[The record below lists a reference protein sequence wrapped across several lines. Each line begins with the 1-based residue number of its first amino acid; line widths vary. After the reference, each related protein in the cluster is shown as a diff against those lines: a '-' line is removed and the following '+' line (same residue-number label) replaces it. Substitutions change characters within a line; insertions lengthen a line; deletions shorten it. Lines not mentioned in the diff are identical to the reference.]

1 MGGSINLLDYP
12 AFSDLELHAMYLS
25 GDADAGN
32 ELVLRY
38 RRLVKICIRPYFL
51 AGGDSEDLLQEGM
64 IGLLSAIREYD
75 PDGGS
80 SFRSFAELCIRHRVI
95 SAARSA
101 SRQKHAPLNDGLSLE
116 QLQSGESQQVFE
128 HVLVPSAEE
137 LVLDRTSIDD
147 FIAANSRFL
156 SEFET
161 DILTDYLSGSSYAEM
176 AQRAGRSEKSI
187 DNAIQRIRKKLARHV
202 SFPGDLS

>member
-1 MGGSINLLDYP
+1 MLDYS
-12 AFSDLELHAMYLS
+12 AFTDLKLHELYLS
-25 GDADAGN
+25 GDSDAGN
-32 ELVLRY
+32 ELATRY

-116 QLQSGESQQVFE
+116 QLQSGELRQDFA
-128 HVLVPSAEE
+128 HVYARSAEE
-137 LVLDRTSIDD
+137 LVLDKTWAEDVISA
-147 FIAANSRFL
+147 FSSFL
-156 SEFET
+156 SEFEAN
-161 DILTDYLSGSSYAEM
+161 ILTDYLNGLSYAEM
-176 AQRAGRSEKSI
+176 AKRSGRSEKSI
-187 DNAIQRIRKKLARHV
+187 DNAIQRIRKKLARHLR
-202 SFPGDLS
+202 SPGDFS

>member
-1 MGGSINLLDYP
+1 MLDYP

-80 SFRSFAELCIRHRVI
+80 SFHSFAELCIRRRVI

-116 QLQSGESQQVFE
+116 QLQSGESQYAFGRVC
-128 HVLVPSAEE
+128 VPSAED
-137 LVLDRTSIDD
+137 LVLDRTWADD

-161 DILTDYLSGSSYAEM
+161 LILTDYLGGYSYTEM

-187 DNAIQRIRKKLARHV
+187 DNAIQRIRKKLARHITY
-202 SFPGDLS
+202 PGDSS

>member
-1 MGGSINLLDYP
+1 MLDYP

-80 SFRSFAELCIRHRVI
+80 SFRSFAELCIRRRVI

-128 HVLVPSAEE
+128 IVLVPSAEE

-156 SEFET
+156 SEFEA
-161 DILTDYLSGSSYAEM
+161 DILMDYLSGSSYTEM

-187 DNAIQRIRKKLARHV
+187 DNAIQRIRKKLARHI
-202 SFPGDLS
+202 SFPGDHSL

>member
-1 MGGSINLLDYP
+1 MLDYP

-80 SFRSFAELCIRHRVI
+80 SFRSFAELCIRRRVI

-128 HVLVPSAEE
+128 HVLAPSAEE
-137 LVLDRTSIDD
+137 LVLDKTWTDD

-156 SEFET
+156 SEFEA
-161 DILTDYLSGSSYAEM
+161 DILMDYLSGSSYTEM

>member
-1 MGGSINLLDYP
+1 MLNYP
-12 AFSDLELHAMYLS
+12 VLSDSELHSLYLS
-25 GDADAGN
+25 GDAEAGN

-38 RRLVKICIRPYFL
+38 RRMVKACIRPFFL

-80 SFRSFAELCIRHRVI
+80 SFRSFAELCVRRRVI

-116 QLQSGESQQVFE
+116 QLQSGESQQLFRQLIARSPEE
-128 HVLVPSAEE
+128 HI
-137 LVLDRTSIDD
+137 LDQAWADA
-147 FIAANSRFL
+147 FLAACFQHL
-156 SEFET
+156 SEYENT
-161 DILTDYLSGSSYAEM
+161 ILTDYLHGLSYAEIAM
-176 AQRAGRSEKSI
+176 RSGRSEKSV
-187 DNAIQRIRKKLARHV
+187 DNAIQRIRKKLARRLPNTGEF
-202 SFPGDLS
+202 S

>member
-1 MGGSINLLDYP
+1 MGLLDYP

-80 SFRSFAELCIRHRVI
+80 SFRSFAELCIRRRVI

-101 SRQKHAPLNDGLSLE
+101 SRRKHAPLNDGLSLE
-116 QLQSGESQQVFE
+116 QLQSGDSQLSFE
-128 HVLVPSAEE
+128 HVLAPSAEE
-137 LVLDRTSIDD
+137 LVLDRTWTDD

-156 SEFET
+156 SEFEA
-161 DILTDYLSGSSYAEM
+161 DILMDYLSGASYGEM

-202 SFPGDLS
+202 AFPGDLS

>member
-1 MGGSINLLDYP
+1 MTLLDYP
-12 AFSDLELHAMYLS
+12 AFSDMELHTMYLS
-25 GDADAGN
+25 GDVNAGN

-80 SFRSFAELCIRHRVI
+80 SFRFFAELCIRRRVI

-128 HVLVPSAEE
+128 NVLVPSAEE
-137 LVLDRTSIDD
+137 LVLDRTSTDD

-156 SEFET
+156 SEFEA
-161 DILTDYLSGSSYAEM
+161 DILMDYLGGSSYAEM
-176 AQRAGRSEKSI
+176 AQRVGRSEKSI
-187 DNAIQRIRKKLARHV
+187 DNAIQRIRKKLARHI
-202 SFPGDLS
+202 SFPGDFS

>member
-1 MGGSINLLDYP
+1 MLDYP

-80 SFRSFAELCIRHRVI
+80 SFRSFAELCIRRRVI

-137 LVLDRTSIDD
+137 LVLDKTWTDD

-156 SEFET
+156 SEFEA
-161 DILTDYLSGSSYAEM
+161 DILMDYLSGSSYAEM

>member
-1 MGGSINLLDYP
+1 MLDYP

-38 RRLVKICIRPYFL
+38 RRLVKICIRPFFL

-80 SFRSFAELCIRHRVI
+80 SFRSFAELCIRRRVI

-116 QLQSGESQQVFE
+116 QLQSGESQQVFQR
-128 HVLVPSAEE
+128 VFVPSAEE

-187 DNAIQRIRKKLARHV
+187 DNAVQRIRKKLVRHV

>member
-1 MGGSINLLDYP
+1 MLDYP

-80 SFRSFAELCIRHRVI
+80 SFRSFAELCIRRRVI

-137 LVLDRTSIDD
+137 LVLDKTWTDD

-156 SEFET
+156 SEFEA
-161 DILTDYLSGSSYAEM
+161 DILMDYLSGSSYTEM

>member
-1 MGGSINLLDYP
+1 MLDYSS
-12 AFSDLELHAMYLS
+12 FSDLKLHALYLS

-32 ELVLRY
+32 ELATRY

-75 PDGGS
+75 PDGAS

-128 HVLVPSAEE
+128 HAYARSAEE
-137 LVLDRTSIDD
+137 LVLDKTWADE
-147 FIAANSRFL
+147 FIAANSRIL
-156 SEFET
+156 SEFEAN
-161 DILTDYLSGSSYAEM
+161 ILTDYLNGFSYAEM
-176 AQRAGRSEKSI
+176 AEHSGRSEKSI
-187 DNAIQRIRKKLARHV
+187 DNAIQRIRKKLARHLQ
-202 SFPGDLS
+202 SPGDFS

>member
-1 MGGSINLLDYP
+1 MALLDYP
-12 AFSDLELHAMYLS
+12 AFSDMELHAMYLS
-25 GDADAGN
+25 GDVDAGN

-80 SFRSFAELCIRHRVI
+80 SFRSFAELCIRRRVI

-128 HVLVPSAEE
+128 RVFVPSAEE

-187 DNAIQRIRKKLARHV
+187 DNAVQRIRKKLVRHV

>member
-1 MGGSINLLDYP
+1 MLDYP

-80 SFRSFAELCIRHRVI
+80 SFRSFAELCIRRRVI

-128 HVLVPSAEE
+128 HVLAPSAEE
-137 LVLDRTSIDD
+137 LVLDKTWTDD

-156 SEFET
+156 SEFEA
-161 DILTDYLSGSSYAEM
+161 DILMDYLSGASYGEM